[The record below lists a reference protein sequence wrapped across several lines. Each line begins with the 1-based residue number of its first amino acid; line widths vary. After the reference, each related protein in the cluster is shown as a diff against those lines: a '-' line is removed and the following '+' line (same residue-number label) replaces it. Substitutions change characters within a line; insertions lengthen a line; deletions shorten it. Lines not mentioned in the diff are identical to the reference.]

1 MFSLLLKRLFTYL
14 LYLPALHRAIA
25 DQLLLVEQNHSKG
38 ANDMS
43 NLPDFRQLRVMASDY
58 IRRRSEDFAP
68 FIGCSPDDEAFNQY
82 CEKVASEALAEWG
95 GELEI
100 RALSECLGYPI
111 YIYSASSPLLKM
123 GDDSTGLKPIR
134 LSYHRHFYALGEHY
148 NSVIPAG
155 CC

>member
-1 MFSLLLKRLFTYL
+1 
-14 LYLPALHRAIA
+14 
-25 DQLLLVEQNHSKG
+25 
-38 ANDMS
+38 MS

-134 LSYHRHFYALGEHY
+134 LSYHRHFYALGEHQ